1 MTNDK
6 YNRLRALCAAA
17 TPGPWVSAWDDEVA
31 DDETPLIRTG
41 HGGSIVAGMWYDGPR
56 GACLEAD
63 AAFIAAADPSTVVVL
78 LDAIEAAEAEAD
90 IVRLRA
96 WSEEVP
102 ASEGSPSDI
111 RAAGWAVGVH
121 NDYRIGNIAHTF
133 WLFTKGQWCVRG
145 EGRTDAAALRVVR
158 AAIAALEAPL
168 DKEGSRPR

>member
-1 MTNDK
+1 
-6 YNRLRALCAAA
+6 
-17 TPGPWVSAWDDEVA
+17 
-31 DDETPLIRTG
+31 
-41 HGGSIVAGMWYDGPR
+41 
-56 GACLEAD
+56 LEAD